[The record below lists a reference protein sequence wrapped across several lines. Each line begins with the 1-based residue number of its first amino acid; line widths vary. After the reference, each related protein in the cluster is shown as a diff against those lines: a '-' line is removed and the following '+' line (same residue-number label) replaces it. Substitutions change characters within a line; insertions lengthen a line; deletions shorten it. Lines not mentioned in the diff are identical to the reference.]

1 MINPSILEQYE
12 QVFLSAVEIQII
24 LDLTEEGEERDT
36 LIREFGAAAA
46 QSEGLWRQLWL
57 DPTPQNAEMN

>member
-1 MINPSILEQYE
+1 MLNPSILEKYE

-36 LIREFGAAAA
+36 LIREFGAVAA
-46 QSEGLWRQLWL
+46 QSEELWRRLWVDKTQQ
-57 DPTPQNAEMN
+57 DPVH